1 MMLTQDD
8 SIPINGVNIPLSPTI
23 YSTLL
28 LHTLRRREFLPNL
41 RKVWWTVIPSSSSH
55 FIVSVL
61 HDSVIH
67 LSITFSKV
75 GEGIGY
81 FLEDLQGRTKN
92 IRTLSIKLR
101 PSVARDLIKC
111 QGSLIELLQQ
121 SPNLVEIFLPQF
133 SLSPPIVVALG
144 SLPHLKSLQL
154 SDGGAFD
161 PVTYDPGAKF
171 DINASTFPML
181 EHLAYNSALGNAKR
195 MFENWD
201 RTSSLTSLCITS
213 HGWKPAK
220 NGVNQFLTALVK
232 ASPALS
238 SLKLNLF
245 MRPSENPDP
254 LDSTDLFPL
263 SQLHLTEL
271 KIGHNHPIILSAGD
285 LDWMGAWTTLQVLS
299 LNPDPL
305 VPSLSSPPKGMGI
318 ETLSSIA
325 TLFPSLHHL
334 GAFVS
339 VESGFGLFSAESPL
353 DLRVLDLGTSILPAE
368 SVDAVA
374 SFLASLVL
382 DPDVSFRTGPSHWN
396 PLPSLNL
403 CREMWQEARRQMPKY
418 ARSQRRFREMFQHAK
433 RDKRAAE
440 LKAEALKEEHAKA
453 TAELAKTKEENVI
466 LRSQVSSAEQ
476 SNYNLAQKVASLQ
489 QQLSSLGVAPND
501 V

>member
-1 MMLTQDD
+1 MASPPSQPRSATPASLGNDAGSFESDGPGVDYVITAQERALFLLDILNSIFSFLRPAQLVVAAQISRIWSDCALDLLWRNLPTIVPLLELLAPLSVSRESSGDCWVLPRRIPNVKWQRFQYYESKVMMLTQDD

-213 HGWKPAK
+213 HGWKPGK

-271 KIGHNHPIILSAGD
+271 KIGHNHPIILSA
-285 LDWMGAWTTLQVLS
+285 
-299 LNPDPL
+299 
-305 VPSLSSPPKGMGI
+305 
-318 ETLSSIA
+318 
-325 TLFPSLHHL
+325 
-334 GAFVS
+334 
-339 VESGFGLFSAESPL
+339 
-353 DLRVLDLGTSILPAE
+353 
-368 SVDAVA
+368 
-374 SFLASLVL
+374 
-382 DPDVSFRTGPSHWN
+382 
-396 PLPSLNL
+396 
-403 CREMWQEARRQMPKY
+403 
-418 ARSQRRFREMFQHAK
+418 
-433 RDKRAAE
+433 
-440 LKAEALKEEHAKA
+440 
-453 TAELAKTKEENVI
+453 
-466 LRSQVSSAEQ
+466 
-476 SNYNLAQKVASLQ
+476 
-489 QQLSSLGVAPND
+489 
-501 V
+501 